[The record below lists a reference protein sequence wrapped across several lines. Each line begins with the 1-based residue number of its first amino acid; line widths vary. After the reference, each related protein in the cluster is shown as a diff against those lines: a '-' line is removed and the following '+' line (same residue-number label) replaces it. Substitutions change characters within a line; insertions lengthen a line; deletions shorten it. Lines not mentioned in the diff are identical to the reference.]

1 MNSAARQNTAA
12 QRRQTSS
19 RPATGRTR
27 EIARHWRAADGID
40 MFEADYKNFSFPKHS
55 HDYYAFG
62 TVLNGAERFTTRG
75 TNYVAARGQLLMMN
89 PMQVHDGSSASD
101 DGYQYQIM
109 FIDPKVFGDLVTEIS
124 PKRSGLPF
132 FGSCVVNDPELHLQL
147 QGLHRL
153 FRPNDHG
160 SKSSNSLLERDSQ
173 LLYSAARLALRHAE
187 APPYLYQPGSEDKRV
202 RAVIDYMAAHLDSN
216 ISLDDLAM
224 ITGLSRF
231 HLLRVFRAAT
241 GLPPHTYFNHMRLR
255 RAKRLLFD
263 GTSIA
268 DAAAA
273 TGFAD
278 QSHLNRHFKAMWG
291 VSPGAFIASL
301 DP

>member
-1 MNSAARQNTAA
+1 
-12 QRRQTSS
+12 
-19 RPATGRTR
+19 
-27 EIARHWRAADGID
+27 

-62 TVLNGAERFTTRG
+62 TILNGAERFMTRG

-89 PMQVHDGSSASD
+89 PMQVHDGGPASD

-109 FIDPKVFGDLVTEIS
+109 FIDPKVFGDLVTELS
-124 PKRSGLPF
+124 PKNSGLPF
-132 FGSCVVNDPELHLQL
+132 FGNCVVNDPELHLQL
-147 QGLHRL
+147 QDLHRL
-153 FRPNDHG
+153 FRPDDDG
-160 SKSSNSLLERDSQ
+160 ANSLLERDSQ
-173 LLYSAARLALRHAE
+173 LLYSAARLALRHAD
-187 APPYLYQPGSEDKRV
+187 APPYLYQPGLEDKRV
-202 RAVIDYMAAHLDSN
+202 QAVIDYMAAHLDAN
-216 ISLDDLAM
+216 MSLDDLAM

-263 GTSIA
+263 GASIA

-278 QSHLNRHFKAMWG
+278 QSHLNRHFKTMWG

-301 DP
+301 DLKT

>member
-1 MNSAARQNTAA
+1 
-12 QRRQTSS
+12 
-19 RPATGRTR
+19 
-27 EIARHWRAADGID
+27 
-40 MFEADYKNFSFPKHS
+40 
-55 HDYYAFG
+55 
-62 TVLNGAERFTTRG
+62 
-75 TNYVAARGQLLMMN
+75 
-89 PMQVHDGSSASD
+89 
-101 DGYQYQIM
+101 
-109 FIDPKVFGDLVTEIS
+109 
-124 PKRSGLPF
+124 
-132 FGSCVVNDPELHLQL
+132 
-147 QGLHRL
+147 
-153 FRPNDHG
+153 
-160 SKSSNSLLERDSQ
+160 
-173 LLYSAARLALRHAE
+173 
-187 APPYLYQPGSEDKRV
+187 
-202 RAVIDYMAAHLDSN
+202 MAAHLDAN
-216 ISLDDLAM
+216 MSLDDLAM

-263 GTSIA
+263 GASIA